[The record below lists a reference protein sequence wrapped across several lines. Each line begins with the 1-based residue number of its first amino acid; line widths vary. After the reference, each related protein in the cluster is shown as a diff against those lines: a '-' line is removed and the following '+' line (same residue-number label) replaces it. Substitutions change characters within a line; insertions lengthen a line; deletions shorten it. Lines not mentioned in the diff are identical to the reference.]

1 MKRCTACSNLINDD
15 AQFCSYCGAAVQ
27 NTASQRQTTAWAN
40 RNAKPKTKWEIAGW
54 IIGFLF
60 FFPIPVTLL
69 MLRNRRIK
77 KNIRY
82 GIMAATWILF
92 TVMALAPSKA
102 SGCQINKIQL
112 AASSTMEVEVG
123 QSNSDGYVTVYMKS
137 DEPLNPE
144 DMKFVSDTDA
154 IATIAYAG
162 MEGENNVRFAV
173 NGVRE
178 GKTRV
183 YVENARGTVR
193 SNPVTVNVVDSP
205 KPESIQ
211 LKNYSEQLA
220 PGETTQAVVSIRPT
234 TVKNESL
241 TWSSSDEAV
250 ATVNAEGMVTAVAD
264 GTAEITASASNGVA
278 ASYTVEVVSPRIRM
292 AGEPALM
299 NVRVSRSI
307 IKDGRIGSELS
318 DTNLVNGI
326 RVPGE
331 VTLTPGEVLELY
343 AQIREADDIPDVG
356 ENSTIYSVTEEDLVN
371 GFTVSFNV
379 DVSENGT
386 ARYSTF
392 AVTYTFTPAE

>member
-1 MKRCTACSNLINDD
+1 
-15 AQFCSYCGAAVQ
+15 
-27 NTASQRQTTAWAN
+27 
-40 RNAKPKTKWEIAGW
+40 
-54 IIGFLF
+54 
-60 FFPIPVTLL
+60 
-69 MLRNRRIK
+69 
-77 KNIRY
+77 
-82 GIMAATWILF
+82 
-92 TVMALAPSKA
+92 
-102 SGCQINKIQL
+102 
-112 AASSTMEVEVG
+112 
-123 QSNSDGYVTVYMKS
+123 
-137 DEPLNPE
+137 
-144 DMKFVSDTDA
+144 
-154 IATIAYAG
+154 
-162 MEGENNVRFAV
+162 
-173 NGVRE
+173 
-178 GKTRV
+178 
-183 YVENARGTVR
+183 
-193 SNPVTVNVVDSP
+193 
-205 KPESIQ
+205 
-211 LKNYSEQLA
+211 
-220 PGETTQAVVSIRPT
+220 
-234 TVKNESL
+234 
-241 TWSSSDEAV
+241 
-250 ATVNAEGMVTAVAD
+250 MVTAVAD

-331 VTLTPGEVLELY
+331 VTLTPGEGLELY